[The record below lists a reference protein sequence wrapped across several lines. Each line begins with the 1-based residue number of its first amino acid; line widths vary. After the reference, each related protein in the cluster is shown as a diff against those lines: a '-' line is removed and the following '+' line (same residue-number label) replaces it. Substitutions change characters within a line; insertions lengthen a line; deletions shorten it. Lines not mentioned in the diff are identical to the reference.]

1 MISLLISP
9 YSSAIGSR
17 YLESGKL
24 AASTEMF
31 KVGKNVE
38 ARLVMGY
45 CPSLS
50 PLLSCEN
57 IYIYLS
63 ILGRKPNV
71 LRDMKESLRNAAK

>member
-17 YLESGKL
+17 DLESGKL

-57 IYIYLS
+57 IYIS
-63 ILGRKPNV
+63 ILGHKSNV